1 MPSFAPGT
9 QYYIPVTLTNN
20 QSTATPSNFTVSI
33 SVNQSTYSSYL
44 ASNLSNINW
53 QDGAGNILNSWREAG
68 TSNTG
73 TNGLWWVNL
82 GTLTIS
88 ANSTLTIYLCFYA
101 TSQNVL
107 NTTNTGVAPQLTTPY
122 AQYDN
127 GTSVFKWYENFAGTS
142 LPSDMSA
149 VAIGTSTYSVNNG
162 LTINPGASGDGT
174 VIYKTTG
181 LASPVYLD
189 CLVTAVSGSNYALM
203 GQQTATPTSQST
215 NGIWTSLN
223 SSYQWFAGN
232 GTTYAQIELDSS
244 DTPST
249 VLAGV
254 TSSPPA
260 IISGA
265 WSATGTEQRMLNYG
279 NAGTGTDSTLTL
291 PATIYPEL
299 TGYGNGGSS
308 SQTWQ
313 WFRARL
319 YPPNNAMPAATFGS
333 IGIAGSVKITETASL
348 IASSKIASEIN
359 LSSRASLIQSQ
370 RVSGNAKFSILGEA
384 INHGAVSIHIS
395 LRASEIASSLFA
407 AKMRISVL
415 ATIISNSIISGKTK
429 FALSAATIASERAFG
444 ETVISLR
451 ALVGVRPLIHISLAA
466 SLKASS
472 TPFCFARLNLT
483 ASLVNHSLQAGAINI
498 HLLASEIASSKIAG
512 ELSLLTRA
520 TLQNNTST
528 VTSTHLNLL
537 AKTIISQAIKGE
549 ISVSLHAVAKLT
561 QVVKGVESLQF
572 HGTVIASSRT
582 KAETDISSRATF
594 VTNMPLKA
602 SGIFVCRA
610 LVRAQ
615 MKSLGES
622 NLSVNASVYVKSKL
636 ALQLQLLNKINALQ
650 ISNKS
655 VALQTRTLQI
665 SKLIAVGITERGDFA
680 ILNTSFYTLTG
691 DVVSAARLIDY
702 GGFVVT
708 QSST

>member
-162 LTINPGASGDGT
+162 LTINPGAPGDGT

-189 CLVTAVSGSNYALM
+189 CLVTAVSGSNYGLM

-223 SSYQWFAGN
+223 SSYQWFASN

-384 INHGAVSIHIS
+384 INHGA
-395 LRASEIASSLFA
+395 
-407 AKMRISVL
+407 
-415 ATIISNSIISGKTK
+415 
-429 FALSAATIASERAFG
+429 FG

-472 TPFCFARLNLT
+472 TPFGFARLNLT

>member
-162 LTINPGASGDGT
+162 LTINPGAAGDGT

-189 CLVTAVSGSNYALM
+189 CLVTAVSGSNYGLM

-223 SSYQWFAGN
+223 SSYQWFASN

-299 TGYGNGGSS
+299 TGYRNGGSS

-359 LSSRASLIQSQ
+359 LSSRASLIASSKIASEINLSSRASLIQSQ

-384 INHGAVSIHIS
+384 INHG
-395 LRASEIASSLFA
+395 
-407 AKMRISVL
+407 
-415 ATIISNSIISGKTK
+415 
-429 FALSAATIASERAFG
+429 AFG

-472 TPFCFARLNLT
+472 TPFGFARLNLT
-483 ASLVNHSLQAGAINI
+483 ASL
-498 HLLASEIASSKIAG
+498 IASSKIASEINLSSRASLIQSQRVSGNAKFSILG
-512 ELSLLTRA
+512 EAINHGAFGETVISLRA
-520 TLQNNTST
+520 LVGVRPLIHISLAASLKASST
-528 VTSTHLNLL
+528 PFGFARLNLT
-537 AKTIISQAIKGE
+537 A
-549 ISVSLHAVAKLT
+549 SL
-561 QVVKGVESLQF
+561 
-572 HGTVIASSRT
+572 IASS
-582 KAETDISSRATF
+582 KIASEINLSSRASLIQSQR
-594 VTNMPLKA
+594 V
-602 SGIFVCRA
+602 SGNAKFSI
-610 LVRAQ
+610 
-615 MKSLGES
+615 LG
-622 NLSVNASVYVKSKL
+622 
-636 ALQLQLLNKINALQ
+636 
-650 ISNKS
+650 
-655 VALQTRTLQI
+655 
-665 SKLIAVGITERGDFA
+665 
-680 ILNTSFYTLTG
+680 
-691 DVVSAARLIDY
+691 
-702 GGFVVT
+702 
-708 QSST
+708 

>member
-162 LTINPGASGDGT
+162 LTINPRAAGDGT

-189 CLVTAVSGSNYALM
+189 CLVTAVSGSNYGLM

-223 SSYQWFAGN
+223 SSYQWFASN

-279 NAGTGTDSTLTL
+279 NAGTGTNSTLTL

-333 IGIAGSVKITETASL
+333 IRIAGSVKITETASLIASSKIASEINLSSRASL

-384 INHGAVSIHIS
+384 INHGA
-395 LRASEIASSLFA
+395 
-407 AKMRISVL
+407 
-415 ATIISNSIISGKTK
+415 
-429 FALSAATIASERAFG
+429 FG

-472 TPFCFARLNLT
+472 TPFGFARLNLT

>member
-299 TGYGNGGSS
+299 TGYDNGGSS

-384 INHGAVSIHIS
+384 INHGAVSIRGITERGDFAITDMQYFLPTGDVVTSANISDYGGFISTRTFVNQQSASIHLSTLAHVLASDYLSGKVDIRLLPFFVASSKISGEINIS

-444 ETVISLR
+444 ET
-451 ALVGVRPLIHISLAA
+451 
-466 SLKASS
+466 
-472 TPFCFARLNLT
+472 
-483 ASLVNHSLQAGAINI
+483 
-498 HLLASEIASSKIAG
+498 E
-512 ELSLLTRA
+512 
-520 TLQNNTST
+520 
-528 VTSTHLNLL
+528 
-537 AKTIISQAIKGE
+537 
-549 ISVSLHAVAKLT
+549 
-561 QVVKGVESLQF
+561 
-572 HGTVIASSRT
+572 
-582 KAETDISSRATF
+582 
-594 VTNMPLKA
+594 
-602 SGIFVCRA
+602 
-610 LVRAQ
+610 
-615 MKSLGES
+615 
-622 NLSVNASVYVKSKL
+622 Y
-636 ALQLQLLNKINALQ
+636 
-650 ISNKS
+650 
-655 VALQTRTLQI
+655 
-665 SKLIAVGITERGDFA
+665 
-680 ILNTSFYTLTG
+680 
-691 DVVSAARLIDY
+691 
-702 GGFVVT
+702 
-708 QSST
+708 

>member
-162 LTINPGASGDGT
+162 LTINPRAAGDGT

-181 LASPVYLD
+181 LASPVSLD
-189 CLVTAVSGSNYALM
+189 CFVTAVSGSNYGLM

-223 SSYQWFAGN
+223 SSYQWFASN

-299 TGYGNGGSS
+299 TGYRNGGSS

-333 IGIAGSVKITETASL
+333 IGIAGSVKMTETASLIASSKIASEINLSSRASL

-384 INHGAVSIHIS
+384 INHGA
-395 LRASEIASSLFA
+395 
-407 AKMRISVL
+407 
-415 ATIISNSIISGKTK
+415 
-429 FALSAATIASERAFG
+429 FG

-472 TPFCFARLNLT
+472 TPFGFARLNLT

-582 KAETDISSRATF
+582 KAETNIHLLASEIASSKIAGELSLLTRAT
-594 VTNMPLKA
+594 
-602 SGIFVCRA
+602 
-610 LVRAQ
+610 
-615 MKSLGES
+615 
-622 NLSVNASVYVKSKL
+622 
-636 ALQLQLLNKINALQ
+636 LQN
-650 ISNKS
+650 
-655 VALQTRTLQI
+655 
-665 SKLIAVGITERGDFA
+665 
-680 ILNTSFYTLTG
+680 NTSTVTSTHLNLLAKTIISQAIKGEISVSLHAVAKLTQ
-691 DVVSAARLIDY
+691 VVKGVES
-702 GGFVVT
+702 
-708 QSST
+708 

>member
-162 LTINPGASGDGT
+162 LTINPGATGDGT

-189 CLVTAVSGSNYALM
+189 CLVTAVSGRNYALM
-203 GQQTATPTSQST
+203 GQQTATPTSQSAY
-215 NGIWTSLN
+215 GIWTSLN
-223 SSYQWFAGN
+223 SSYQWFAGADN

-384 INHGAVSIHIS
+384 INHGA
-395 LRASEIASSLFA
+395 
-407 AKMRISVL
+407 
-415 ATIISNSIISGKTK
+415 
-429 FALSAATIASERAFG
+429 FG

-472 TPFCFARLNLT
+472 TPFGFARLNLT

-582 KAETDISSRATF
+582 KAETDISS
-594 VTNMPLKA
+594 
-602 SGIFVCRA
+602 
-610 LVRAQ
+610 
-615 MKSLGES
+615 
-622 NLSVNASVYVKSKL
+622 
-636 ALQLQLLNKINALQ
+636 
-650 ISNKS
+650 
-655 VALQTRTLQI
+655 
-665 SKLIAVGITERGDFA
+665 
-680 ILNTSFYTLTG
+680 
-691 DVVSAARLIDY
+691 
-702 GGFVVT
+702 
-708 QSST
+708 

>member
-162 LTINPGASGDGT
+162 LTINPGAAGDGT

-189 CLVTAVSGSNYALM
+189 CLVTAVSGSNYGLM

-223 SSYQWFAGN
+223 SSYQWFASN

-279 NAGTGTDSTLTL
+279 NAGTGTNSTLTL

-384 INHGAVSIHIS
+384 INHGA
-395 LRASEIASSLFA
+395 
-407 AKMRISVL
+407 
-415 ATIISNSIISGKTK
+415 
-429 FALSAATIASERAFG
+429 FG

-472 TPFCFARLNLT
+472 TPFGFARLNLT

>member
-162 LTINPGASGDGT
+162 LTINPRAAGDGT

-189 CLVTAVSGSNYALM
+189 CLVTAVSGSNYGLM

-384 INHGAVSIHIS
+384 INHGA
-395 LRASEIASSLFA
+395 
-407 AKMRISVL
+407 
-415 ATIISNSIISGKTK
+415 
-429 FALSAATIASERAFG
+429 FG

-472 TPFCFARLNLT
+472 TPFGFARLNLT

>member
-122 AQYDN
+122 ARYDN

-162 LTINPGASGDGT
+162 LTINPGAPGDGT

-189 CLVTAVSGSNYALM
+189 CLVTAVSGSNYGLM

-223 SSYQWFAGN
+223 SSYQWFASN

-299 TGYGNGGSS
+299 TGYSNGGSS

-359 LSSRASLIQSQ
+359 LSLRASLIQSQ

-384 INHGAVSIHIS
+384 INHG
-395 LRASEIASSLFA
+395 
-407 AKMRISVL
+407 
-415 ATIISNSIISGKTK
+415 
-429 FALSAATIASERAFG
+429 AFG

-472 TPFCFARLNLT
+472 TPFGFARLNLT
-483 ASLVNHSLQAGAINI
+483 ASLV
-498 HLLASEIASSKIAG
+498 ASSKIAS
-512 ELSLLTRA
+512 EI
-520 TLQNNTST
+520 
-528 VTSTHLNLL
+528 NL
-537 AKTIISQAIKGE
+537 
-549 ISVSLHAVAKLT
+549 
-561 QVVKGVESLQF
+561 
-572 HGTVIASSRT
+572 
-582 KAETDISSRATF
+582 SSRASLIQSQR
-594 VTNMPLKA
+594 V
-602 SGIFVCRA
+602 SGNAKFSILGEAINHGAFGETVISLRA
-610 LVRAQ
+610 LVGVRP
-615 MKSLGES
+615 L
-622 NLSVNASVYVKSKL
+622 
-636 ALQLQLLNKINALQ
+636 IH
-650 ISNKS
+650 IS
-655 VALQTRTLQI
+655 
-665 SKLIAVGITERGDFA
+665 
-680 ILNTSFYTLTG
+680 
-691 DVVSAARLIDY
+691 
-702 GGFVVT
+702 
-708 QSST
+708 